1 MKLVFDTNIVLDWL
15 VFDDPALTLLSRQ
28 LQENRIT
35 LLTDAMAIQELQRVL
50 NYPAL
55 GLNPQQQTEVLSTYQ
70 QQTLQP
76 ALPMGYSAL
85 QLQLPP
91 AFPICSD
98 ADDQPFLALAFH
110 SQADA
115 LVSRD
120 QALLRLKKPAAKHG
134 VSIIDIDQL
143 THLLSQSLIN

>member
-15 VFDDPALTLLSRQ
+15 VFDDPALTLLRRE
-28 LQENRIT
+28 LADNRIT

-70 QQTLQP
+70 RQTLQP
-76 ALPMGYSAL
+76 AMPMGYSAL

-91 AFPICSD
+91 GFPICSD

-110 SQADA
+110 SRADA

-143 THLLSQSLIN
+143 TQLLSHSLIN